1 MIYLLFV
8 LVFISHYAFSM
19 LQDEV
24 RALSSKPSITE
35 ITGEP
40 SKTFTPKL
48 VHAVQNNVVITLLV
62 TSSTEYTRTFDL
74 NTKKQTYSA
83 RFYEDNSKWNAL
95 AAEKSFYELIAIHK
109 LTDNTAEQI
118 FSNCKKSPIISRK
131 ATASI

>member
-24 RALSSKPSITE
+24 RAVSSKPCITE
-35 ITGEP
+35 ITGKP
-40 SKTFTPKL
+40 SKTFMPKL

-74 NTKKQTYSA
+74 HTKTRAYSA
-83 RFYEDNSKWNAL
+83 RFYKDNSQWNAL

-109 LTDNTAEQI
+109 LNDETAEQI
-118 FSNCKKSPIISRK
+118 MARCNQSRK
-131 ATASI
+131 AHK

>member
-24 RALSSKPSITE
+24 RALSSKPFITE

-62 TSSTEYTRTFDL
+62 TASTEYTRTFDL
-74 NTKKQTYSA
+74 NTKTQTYSA
-83 RFYEDNSKWNAL
+83 RFFKDNSKWNAL

-109 LTDNTAEQI
+109 LNDKTTAQI
-118 FSNCKKSPIISRK
+118 MASCNRSSK
-131 ATASI
+131 AIK